1 MVDPHPVRVAQG
13 GPQQVAVGG
22 VAGGV
27 EPVGTPRG
35 QAPVLALLAERVRRR
50 ADVHAHREHVLQRPA
65 VRPLRVA
72 ADGEVVHDPHA
83 DLLPHRVHVGQLA
96 LHLVLQPRVEGH
108 PRSQLEAGPVDVR
121 RRRVPQPLGPQ
132 GPPAPVPL
140 GQGTEDGELPQV
152 VRRADGLGSPGRVP
166 QQLAGRPLGR
176 PHPVVL
182 DPVAGDV
189 RTQHVHLGTGG
200 VVRGAVGVEIGHA
213 QGERRGEP
221 PARRRVGRR
230 LHRRHGRDRVQRVE
244 QHRLGAVLAAGPA
257 DELAQVAEIADAPRP
272 LRAQRVELQH
282 PAPRP
287 RRLRERGGRHD
298 HGDVAAELLVDQLQA
313 VVARLEVVGQLGD
326 VRARA
331 LGVDQHARPG
341 QRPHRADAVR
351 DRARQRAERRLL
363 PGQRQR
369 GRPGLRLGRV
379 DVEQAEDPDDDVVVD
394 LDDLAFTVAVGGGD
408 AVRGRQLDQVG
419 VHDPIV
425 PRRPVGDA
433 AGCSDLARRPPRRRR
448 PRGARRR
455 GR

>member
-1 MVDPHPVRVAQG
+1 MASSRSGRHGGRPQSWPCWLNASGGAPTCTPIARTSCSAQPSAPSGSHPTARSCTTRTPTSCPTPCTSASWRCTWSCSHAWNATRG
-13 GPQQVAVGG
+13 ASSSAARGRRPGPPGA
-22 VAGGV
+22 AA
-27 EPVGTPRG
+27 PRATASTG
-35 QAPVLALLAERVRRR
+35 SRTARPARRRSRTATGRPARRR
-50 ADVHAHREHVLQRPA
+50 ARAARPSATAARSADRLAAHTRSCSIRSPTTSGRSTSTWA
-65 VRPLRVA
+65 RVA
-72 ADGEVVHDPHA
+72 SSA
-83 DLLPHRVHVGQLA
+83 R
-96 LHLVLQPRVEGH
+96 
-108 PRSQLEAGPVDVR
+108 
-121 RRRVPQPLGPQ
+121 
-132 GPPAPVPL
+132 
-140 GQGTEDGELPQV
+140 
-152 VRRADGLGSPGRVP
+152 
-166 QQLAGRPLGR
+166 
-176 PHPVVL
+176 
-182 DPVAGDV
+182 
-189 RTQHVHLGTGG
+189 
-200 VVRGAVGVEIGHA
+200 AVGVEVGHA
-213 QGERRGEP
+213 QGQRRGEP

-257 DELAQVAEIADAPRP
+257 DELAQVAEVADAPRP

-313 VVARLEVVGQLGD
+313 VVAGLEVVGQLGD

-379 DVEQAEDPDDDVVVD
+379 DVEQAEDADDDVVVD
-394 LDDLAFTVAVGGGD
+394 LDDLAFAVAVGGGD

-425 PRRPVGDA
+425 PRRPGRDA
-433 AGCSDLARRPPRRRR
+433 AGCVGVKRPPRRRR